1 MPAASPD
8 RPAASPPP
16 SHWLD
21 DPRNVKRL
29 WRGFLVVLAL
39 TVAAELG
46 VHLHPHFEIESVFGF
61 HAWFGFGACAA
72 MIVFAKA
79 LSLLLKRPDTYYG
92 RRDD

>member
-1 MPAASPD
+1 MSQTP
-8 RPAASPPP
+8 PPP

-21 DPRNVKRL
+21 HPRNVQRL

-39 TVAAELG
+39 TVAAELA
-46 VHLHPHFEIESVFGF
+46 VQLHPHFGIEGVFAF

-72 MIVFAKA
+72 MIVFAKGLA
-79 LSLLLKRPDTYYG
+79 LLLKRTDTYYDG